1 MGQRGGLCSLP
12 QKGPWVPSLAPK
24 QERSD
29 HPYPTPPPCAA
40 ALVVEAEP
48 GWNQAGWP
56 VDLSCELG
64 VPPGLTTRR
73 PESGDPSEGAPPSR
87 PASGFNCAGI
97 QWAPAVPQLTAK
109 LFESGQETQV
119 PSPPVIC
126 SPSWAH
132 PKGPEA
138 ARIPWSSSKL
148 ADASQSW
155 LGPILPA
162 PVSQTH
168 EHTLPQGQLPGWPNP
183 VSPFCAV
190 KQGPSLSPALGAV
203 ASPGSTRG
211 EAVSLGHGVLAVL
224 CVGEEPDNASLCP
237 GCLWLLCVAQTIAS
251 EYWGQAEG
259 PG

>member
-1 MGQRGGLCSLP
+1 MFLP
-12 QKGPWVPSLAPK
+12 WHQNKKEVTT
-24 QERSD
+24 
-29 HPYPTPPPCAA
+29 PTLPHPPCAT
-40 ALVVEAEP
+40 ALVVEEEP

-64 VPPGLTTRR
+64 VLPGLTTRR

-109 LFESGQETQV
+109 LFGSGQETRV

-126 SPSWAH
+126 NPSWAH
-132 PKGPEA
+132 PKGPES

-155 LGPILPA
+155 RGPSSPPQCLRPMNIRFPRGSC
-162 PVSQTH
+162 PVGQT
-168 EHTLPQGQLPGWPNP
+168 Q
-183 VSPFCAV
+183 SPLSAAV

-211 EAVSLGHGVLAVL
+211 EAVSLGHGILAVL
-224 CVGEEPDNASLCP
+224 WGGGGTRQRFSLSWMP
-237 GCLWLLCVAQTIAS
+237 LATLC
-251 EYWGQAEG
+251 G
-259 PG
+259 PNNSK